1 MTRPPDGYRIGRIA
15 TNLEEID
22 HELARLARL
31 CRVPLLQRGVVERVL
46 HADDSVCGT
55 KNQLAF
61 TKLHNLL
68 MLHFAVRAKSAEQ
81 LGQEQTAAIES
92 YIVERLGK
100 SFPELAA
107 DWPPA

>member
-1 MTRPPDGYRIGRIA
+1 MNTKRDAYRMARIA

-22 HELARLARL
+22 RELARLAGL
-31 CRVPLLQRGVVERVL
+31 CRLRLLQRGVVERVL
-46 HADDSVCGT
+46 QRDDSVCGT
-55 KNQLAF
+55 DNPIAF
-61 TKLHNLL
+61 TKLRNLL

-81 LGQEQTAAIES
+81 MGQRETAAIES
-92 YIVERLGK
+92 YVVARLAK